1 MDGLIVVH
9 TEVSPYVLKEYG
21 VAIGGLFTQLYDNIA
36 EEVGQQFQLGNRV
49 YYLGSESKSL
59 ESELIYPAIRA
70 HHPNMTFIQMNHS
83 YEFPFEAQFLALK
96 EQIIE
101 DGIETS
107 QVCGVLSD
115 ICVYGVNQLL
125 SSEGGSFFPKRNYKK
140 VSKEMGWTT
149 YKFEK
154 VFKKKLNAEM
164 RLELTDFLLAM
175 EKESIG

>member
-1 MDGLIVVH
+1 MDGLIVIH

-21 VAIGGLFTQLYDNIA
+21 VADGGLFTQVYNNIA
-36 EEVGQQFQLGNRV
+36 EEVGQQIERGNRV

-70 HHPNMTFIQMNHS
+70 HHPNMTFIRNHS
-83 YEFPFEAQFLALK
+83 LEFNFEAQFLALK
-96 EQIIE
+96 DQIIT

-107 QVCGVLSD
+107 QVCGVLYD
-115 ICVYGVNQLL
+115 ICVNDVYQLFSHEK
-125 SSEGGSFFPKRNYKK
+125 SSGIPKRNYKK
-140 VSKEMGWTT
+140 TSMEMGWST

-164 RLELTDFLLAM
+164 RPELTDVLLAM
-175 EKESIG
+175 EKERIE